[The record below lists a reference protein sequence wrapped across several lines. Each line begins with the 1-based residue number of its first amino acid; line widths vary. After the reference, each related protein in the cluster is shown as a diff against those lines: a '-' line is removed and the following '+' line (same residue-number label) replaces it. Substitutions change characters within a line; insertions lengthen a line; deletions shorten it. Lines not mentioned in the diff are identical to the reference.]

1 MTEVLSRPLEHRL
14 SSATLDGH
22 YEEKRKS
29 NVEYSEDEKKAKIM
43 SLKKKAMSSSQKLR
57 HSMKKGRRSSK
68 VMSISIADERD
79 PEEVQAVDAFR
90 QLLILEE
97 LLPSQHDDYHMM
109 LRFLKAR
116 KFDVEKAKQMWA
128 DMLRWRKEFGADTI
142 LEDFEFEEAGKVAE
156 CYPQGYHGVDK
167 EGRPVYIER
176 LGQIDVNRL
185 MQVTTMDRFIK
196 NHVREFEKN
205 FAVKF
210 PGWLNCYPSATLIRA
225 QQFLMCKGWYDF
237 EFEEAGKVA
246 ECYPQGYHGVDKE
259 GRPVYIERL
268 GQIDVN
274 RLMQVTTMDRFI
286 KNHVREFEKNFAV
299 KFPACSIAT
308 KCHIDQSTT
317 ILDVQGVGM
326 KQFSKAARDLIGQ
339 LQKIDGDNYPE
350 TLCRMFIIN
359 AGPGFRLLW
368 STVKSFL
375 DPKTTAKIHV
385 LGNKYQ
391 SKLLEVIDASELP
404 EFFGGTCQCEGGCM
418 KADKGPWKDD
428 EVMKMVQSG
437 VGWCGNLNL
446 NHLEAEEKMMIC
458 EDDTMYTKKQES
470 FKDEGRTLS
479 RKISRARIEHPTLS
493 PVCEELPPMMLPL
506 SPNIEGVFVMQT
518 PGSPYSCDVPMVEKA
533 IDAICQSKG
542 SRDENV
548 AITKAIVNASNGS
561 NPPLFGGVM
570 ALVMSIAT
578 MLRVSRNMPKKVLGA
593 TLGAQSTSKIQAQ
606 QLSKISMEAVSA
618 AEYASS
624 TKRLSDIEEKVIA
637 ILTKPAEMPADKEE
651 MLKTAV
657 SRVSALE
664 EELAATKKALQE
676 TLERQEEIMAYIE
689 KKKKKKSKRLFRW

>member
-210 PGWLNCYPSATLIRA
+210 P
-225 QQFLMCKGWYDF
+225 
-237 EFEEAGKVA
+237 
-246 ECYPQGYHGVDKE
+246 
-259 GRPVYIERL
+259 
-268 GQIDVN
+268 
-274 RLMQVTTMDRFI
+274 
-286 KNHVREFEKNFAV
+286 
-299 KFPACSIAT
+299 ACSIAT

-350 TLCRMFIIN
+350 
-359 AGPGFRLLW
+359 
-368 STVKSFL
+368 
-375 DPKTTAKIHV
+375 V

-493 PVCEELPPMMLPL
+493 PVCEELPPMMLP
-506 SPNIEGVFVMQT
+506 T

>member
-43 SLKKKAMSSSQKLR
+43 SLKKKAMSASQKLR

-116 KFDVEKAKQMWA
+116 KFEVEKAKQMWA

-210 PGWLNCYPSATLIRA
+210 P
-225 QQFLMCKGWYDF
+225 
-237 EFEEAGKVA
+237 
-246 ECYPQGYHGVDKE
+246 
-259 GRPVYIERL
+259 
-268 GQIDVN
+268 
-274 RLMQVTTMDRFI
+274 
-286 KNHVREFEKNFAV
+286 
-299 KFPACSIAT
+299 ACSIAA

-437 VGWCGNLNL
+437 AGWCGNLNL

-470 FKDEGRTLS
+470 FKDEGHTLS
-479 RKISRARIEHPTLS
+479 RKISRARIEHPKLS
-493 PVCEELPPMMLPL
+493 PVREELPPMMLP
-506 SPNIEGVFVMQT
+506 T
-518 PGSPYSCDVPMVEKA
+518 PGSPYSCDVPMVENA

-651 MLKTAV
+651 MLKTAI

-664 EELAATKKALQE
+664 EELAATKKALKE

>member
-1 MTEVLSRPLEHRL
+1 MTEVLSRPLEHHL

-29 NVEYSEDEKKAKIM
+29 NVEYSEDERKAKIM
-43 SLKKKAMSSSQKLR
+43 SLKKKAMSASQKLR

-90 QLLILEE
+90 QLLVLEE

-142 LEDFEFEEAGKVAE
+142 LEDFEFEEADKVAE

-185 MQVTTMDRFIK
+185 MQVTTMDRF
-196 NHVREFEKN
+196 V
-205 FAVKF
+205 
-210 PGWLNCYPSATLIRA
+210 
-225 QQFLMCKGWYDF
+225 
-237 EFEEAGKVA
+237 
-246 ECYPQGYHGVDKE
+246 
-259 GRPVYIERL
+259 
-268 GQIDVN
+268 
-274 RLMQVTTMDRFI
+274 

-299 KFPACSIAT
+299 KFPACSVAA

-418 KADKGPWKDD
+418 KADKGPWKDA

-437 VGWCGNLNL
+437 AGWCGNLSL
-446 NHLEAEEKMMIC
+446 NHSETEEKMMIC
-458 EDDTMYTKKQES
+458 EDDAKDS

-479 RKISRARIEHPTLS
+479 RKISRGRIEHPLLS
-493 PVCEELPPMMLPL
+493 PVREELAPL
-506 SPNIEGVFVMQT
+506 MHPT
-518 PGSPYSCDVPMVEKA
+518 PGSPYFCDVPMVEKA

-542 SRDENV
+542 LPDEDI
-548 AITKAIVNASNGS
+548 AITKAIANASNGS
-561 NPPLFGGVM
+561 NPPFFGGIM

-578 MLRVSRNMPKKVLGA
+578 ILRVSRGMPKKVLGA
-593 TLGAQSTSKIQAQ
+593 TKSQEQ
-606 QLSKISMEAVSA
+606 QPPKSALVEAVPA
-618 AEYASS
+618 AEYACAA
-624 TKRLSDIEEKVIA
+624 KRLSEIEEKVVA
-637 ILTKPAEMPADKEE
+637 ILTRPAEMPADKEE
-651 MLKTAV
+651 MLRTAV

>member
-1 MTEVLSRPLEHRL
+1 MESERGSFRQDESRLNRGGPPPISIEQSRGEQGILGGTVMTEVLSRPLEHRL
-14 SSATLDGH
+14 SSDGH

-43 SLKKKAMSSSQKLR
+43 SLKKKAMSASQKLR

-210 PGWLNCYPSATLIRA
+210 P
-225 QQFLMCKGWYDF
+225 
-237 EFEEAGKVA
+237 
-246 ECYPQGYHGVDKE
+246 
-259 GRPVYIERL
+259 
-268 GQIDVN
+268 
-274 RLMQVTTMDRFI
+274 
-286 KNHVREFEKNFAV
+286 
-299 KFPACSIAT
+299 ACSIAA

-458 EDDTMYTKKQES
+458 EDDTMYTK
-470 FKDEGRTLS
+470 
-479 RKISRARIEHPTLS
+479 
-493 PVCEELPPMMLPL
+493 
-506 SPNIEGVFVMQT
+506 T

-548 AITKAIVNASNGS
+548 TITKAIVNASNGS

-624 TKRLSDIEEKVIA
+624 TKRLYDIEEKVIA

-689 KKKKKKSKRLFRW
+689 KKKKKKSKI

>member
-14 SSATLDGH
+14 SSPTLDGH
-22 YEEKRKS
+22 YEDKRKS
-29 NVEYSEDEKKAKIM
+29 NVEYSEDEKKAKII
-43 SLKKKAMSSSQKLR
+43 SLKKKAMSASQKLR

-68 VMSISIADERD
+68 VISISIADERD

-90 QLLILEE
+90 QLLVLEE
-97 LLPSQHDDYHMM
+97 LLPSHHDDYHMM

-116 KFDVEKAKQMWA
+116 KFDVEKAKQMWV
-128 DMLRWRKEFGADTI
+128 DMLRWRKEFAADTI
-142 LEDFEFEEAGKVAE
+142 LEDFEFEEA
-156 CYPQGYHGVDK
+156 D
-167 EGRPVYIER
+167 
-176 LGQIDVNRL
+176 
-185 MQVTTMDRFIK
+185 
-196 NHVREFEKN
+196 
-205 FAVKF
+205 
-210 PGWLNCYPSATLIRA
+210 
-225 QQFLMCKGWYDF
+225 
-237 EFEEAGKVA
+237 KVA

-299 KFPACSIAT
+299 KFPACSIAA

-418 KADKGPWKDD
+418 KADKGPWKDA
-428 EVMKMVQSG
+428 EILKMVQSG
-437 VGWCGNLNL
+437 AGWCGNLSL
-446 NHLEAEEKMMIC
+446 NHLDAEEKMMIC
-458 EDDTMYTKKQES
+458 EDDTMHTKRQES
-470 FKDEGRTLS
+470 FKDEGCTLS
-479 RKISRARIEHPTLS
+479 RKISCARIEHPSLS
-493 PVCEELPPMMLPL
+493 PVCEELPPTILPTL
-506 SPNIEGVFVMQT
+506 
-518 PGSPYSCDVPMVEKA
+518 GSAYSCDVPMVEKA

-542 SRDENV
+542 LPDENV
-548 AITKAIVNASNGS
+548 TVTKAIVNASNGS
-561 NPPLFGGVM
+561 NPPLYGGIM

-606 QLSKISMEAVSA
+606 QLSEISVEAVSV
-618 AEYASS
+618 AEYVSS

-689 KKKKKKSKRLFRW
+689 KKKKKKSKVKKGN

>member
-1 MTEVLSRPLEHRL
+1 MTEVLSRPLERRL

-43 SLKKKAMSSSQKLR
+43 SLKKKAMSASQKLR
-57 HSMKKGRRSSK
+57 HSMKKGRRGSK

-90 QLLILEE
+90 QLLVLEE

-142 LEDFEFEEAGKVAE
+142 LEDFEFEEADKVAE

-185 MQVTTMDRFIK
+185 MQVTTMDRF
-196 NHVREFEKN
+196 V
-205 FAVKF
+205 
-210 PGWLNCYPSATLIRA
+210 
-225 QQFLMCKGWYDF
+225 
-237 EFEEAGKVA
+237 
-246 ECYPQGYHGVDKE
+246 
-259 GRPVYIERL
+259 
-268 GQIDVN
+268 
-274 RLMQVTTMDRFI
+274 

-299 KFPACSIAT
+299 KFPACSIAA
-308 KCHIDQSTT
+308 KRHIDQSTT

-418 KADKGPWKDD
+418 KADKGPWKDN
-428 EVMKMVQSG
+428 EVMKMVQNG
-437 VGWCGNLNL
+437 AGWCGNLSL

-458 EDDTMYTKKQES
+458 EDDTTYPKKQDS
-470 FKDEGRTLS
+470 FKGEVHLVRDEGRTLS
-479 RKISRARIEHPTLS
+479 RKISRGRIEHPTLS
-493 PVCEELPPMMLPL
+493 PVREELPPMML
-506 SPNIEGVFVMQT
+506 ST

-533 IDAICQSKG
+533 IDAIYQSKG
-542 SRDENV
+542 LSDENI
-548 AITKAIVNASNGS
+548 ATTKAVVNASNGS
-561 NPPLFGGVM
+561 NPPLFGGIM
-570 ALVMSIAT
+570 GLVMSIAT
-578 MLRVSRNMPKKVLGA
+578 MLRVSRNMPRKVLCA
-593 TLGAQSTSKIQAQ
+593 TIGGTRPANLGAQSASKTQAQ
-606 QLSKISMEAVSA
+606 QRSKISMEAVSA
-618 AEYASS
+618 AEYAS
-624 TKRLSDIEEKVIA
+624 TAKRLTDIEEKVIA

-689 KKKKKKSKRLFRW
+689 KKKKKSKRLFRW

>member
-1 MTEVLSRPLEHRL
+1 MESERGSFRQDESRLNRGGPPPISIEQSRGEQGILGGTVMTEVLSRPLEHRL
-14 SSATLDGH
+14 SSDGH

-43 SLKKKAMSSSQKLR
+43 SLKKKAMSASQKLR

-210 PGWLNCYPSATLIRA
+210 P
-225 QQFLMCKGWYDF
+225 
-237 EFEEAGKVA
+237 
-246 ECYPQGYHGVDKE
+246 
-259 GRPVYIERL
+259 
-268 GQIDVN
+268 
-274 RLMQVTTMDRFI
+274 
-286 KNHVREFEKNFAV
+286 
-299 KFPACSIAT
+299 ACSIAA

-493 PVCEELPPMMLPL
+493 PVREELPPMMLP
-506 SPNIEGVFVMQT
+506 T

-548 AITKAIVNASNGS
+548 TITKAIVNASNGS

-624 TKRLSDIEEKVIA
+624 TKRLYDIEEKVIA

-689 KKKKKKSKRLFRW
+689 KKKKKKSKI

>member
-43 SLKKKAMSSSQKLR
+43 SLKKKAMSASQKLR

-210 PGWLNCYPSATLIRA
+210 P
-225 QQFLMCKGWYDF
+225 
-237 EFEEAGKVA
+237 
-246 ECYPQGYHGVDKE
+246 
-259 GRPVYIERL
+259 
-268 GQIDVN
+268 
-274 RLMQVTTMDRFI
+274 
-286 KNHVREFEKNFAV
+286 
-299 KFPACSIAT
+299 ACSIAA

-437 VGWCGNLNL
+437 AGWCGNLNL

-470 FKDEGRTLS
+470 FKDEGHTLS

-493 PVCEELPPMMLPL
+493 PVREELPPMMLP
-506 SPNIEGVFVMQT
+506 T

-548 AITKAIVNASNGS
+548 VITKAIVNASNGS

>member
-43 SLKKKAMSSSQKLR
+43 SLKKKAMSASQKLR

-210 PGWLNCYPSATLIRA
+210 P
-225 QQFLMCKGWYDF
+225 
-237 EFEEAGKVA
+237 
-246 ECYPQGYHGVDKE
+246 
-259 GRPVYIERL
+259 
-268 GQIDVN
+268 
-274 RLMQVTTMDRFI
+274 
-286 KNHVREFEKNFAV
+286 
-299 KFPACSIAT
+299 ACSIAA

-428 EVMKMVQSG
+428 EVMKMVQSE

-493 PVCEELPPMMLPL
+493 PVREELPPMMLP
-506 SPNIEGVFVMQT
+506 T